1 MADDTIINNYQYLGN
16 GEIDSAGN
24 PLPGDFY
31 ARPKNV
37 TYTWTG
43 VANKFP
49 LSRTTVVTYAGFG
62 TYTMVETYT
71 NDGVNV
77 TNKAVGAWV
86 KS

>member
-1 MADDTIINNYQYLGN
+1 MADDVYNNYQYLGN

-31 ARPKNV
+31 ARPKSV
-37 TYTWTG
+37 SYTWTG
-43 VANKFP
+43 SNNQFP
-49 LSRTTVVTYAGFG
+49 LTRTTVVTYAGFG

-71 NDGVNV
+71 HDGVNV
-77 TNKAVGAWV
+77 TGKSVGSWI